1 MKPNI
6 FPGVLPW
13 GRMKSFHAITGFR
26 GTVTK
31 LDNKKKTI
39 LLFFVLLFSLTGW
52 SQQLSYAYDAAGNR
66 ISRTIVVGAY
76 HPSGGEQHDSS
87 RFYVENI
94 HGRELS
100 IHVEREKPGLTIQV
114 SSHDSLLEGTYTLSD
129 KNDDLLTGDILSDR
143 KTRVELEEVPPGT
156 YTLHILVNDHSSEW
170 ELIKL

>member
-1 MKPNI
+1 MRI
-6 FPGVLPW
+6 
-13 GRMKSFHAITGFR
+13 KSFHAITGFR

-66 ISRTIVVGAY
+66 VSRTIVVGAY
-76 HPSGGEQHDSS
+76 HPSVERQHDSS

-100 IHVEREKPGLTIQV
+100 IHVEHEKPGLTIEV
-114 SSHDSLLEGTYTLSD
+114 NGYDSLFEGTYTLSD
-129 KNDDLLTGDILSDR
+129 KKDDLLTGDILSDR
-143 KTRVELEEVPPGT
+143 KTHVKLKEVPPGS
-156 YTLHILVNDHSSEW
+156 YTLHILVNGHPSKW
-170 ELIKL
+170 EVIKL

>member
-1 MKPNI
+1 MERNI
-6 FPGVLPW
+6 FPGVLLLM
-13 GRMKSFHAITGFR
+13 RIKSFHAITGFR

-100 IHVEREKPGLTIQV
+100 IHVEHEKPGLTIEV
-114 SSHDSLLEGTYTLSD
+114 NGYDSLFEGTYTLSD
-129 KNDDLLTGDILSDR
+129 KKDDLLTGDILSDR
-143 KTRVELEEVPPGT
+143 KTHVKLKEVPPGS
-156 YTLHILVNDHSSEW
+156 YTLHILVNGHPSKW
-170 ELIKL
+170 EVIKL